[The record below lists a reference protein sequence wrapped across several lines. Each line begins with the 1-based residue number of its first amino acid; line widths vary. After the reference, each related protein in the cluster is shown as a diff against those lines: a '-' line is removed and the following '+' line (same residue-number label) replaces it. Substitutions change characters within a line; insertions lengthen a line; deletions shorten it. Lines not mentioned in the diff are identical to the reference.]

1 MPSESDASS
10 WRQDPH
16 PRRWR
21 RDRLLGYLV
30 QIAEQVLGELV
41 ANLLV
46 TH

>member
-1 MPSESDASS
+1 MA
-10 WRQDPH
+10 
-16 PRRWR
+16 

-30 QIAEQVLGELV
+30 KAAEQVLGQLV